1 MSNVAIIIV
10 LLFSFYSL
18 FFCPQH
24 LVISAFRCR
33 KTELNFNDQWDALII
48 ACLHICFTDHAPL
61 SRYCLFVWKISS
73 VDMLDYTATFTRKLQ
88 TNTRTHTH
96 TKHNSEVTSSAE
108 ASVFLVCFSGII
120 TTSLFFSLQLLL
132 SQNQKSRSCING
144 GIPSWI
150 QTFCSWV
157 FHYILPKNSH
167 IPDALLLLS
176 VFTSFFD

>member
-1 MSNVAIIIV
+1 MRCFNYRLFTY
-10 LLFSFYSL
+10 LLHWPRPPS
-18 FFCPQH
+18 
-24 LVISAFRCR
+24 LVIVCLSERFPLLIC
-33 KTELNFNDQWDALII
+33 LII
-48 ACLHICFTDHAPL
+48 PPHSHAN
-61 SRYCLFVWKISS
+61 SRL
-73 VDMLDYTATFTRKLQ
+73 TRL
-88 TNTRTHTH
+88 HTH
-96 TKHNSEVTSSAE
+96 TKHNSVHFLSEVTSSAE

-167 IPDALLLLS
+167 VPDALLLLS